1 MWVFQLSRV
10 CAFWLLA
17 PFKNPPAMI
26 WAIGGSGLRT
36 TLTLSDHFAHVLNHF
51 LAFEILGVTVPT
63 GLLLFVALVSFFVWL
78 LFQTKTGGRP

>member
-1 MWVFQLSRV
+1 
-10 CAFWLLA
+10 
-17 PFKNPPAMI
+17 MI

-78 LFQTKTGGRP
+78 LFQTKTGGGHRGGGGAQSSFRRGFRLEIKSL